1 MVTYFENQLR
11 GYNVV
16 LAALRAFSRDICRN
30 CIGLSGSQ
38 AKAIKGLKKLR
49 MDLEVSTVSES
60 DKRRI
65 LVQIERCAELA
76 AALDVAE
83 EVECQKTAGN
93 CKIGPGCFC
102 TDGAMGLMKE
112 ITQPVPPLATSVV
125 TGRLVNKGEG
135 KMAKLV
141 CQVCKAEETVPVVH

>member
-1 MVTYFENQLR
+1 MATYFENQLR

-16 LAALRAFSRDICRN
+16 LAALRAFSQDICRN
-30 CIGLSGSQ
+30 CIGLSGAQ
-38 AKAIKGLKKLR
+38 TKVTKGLKKMR
-49 MDLEVSTVSES
+49 MDLAVSTVSEL

-65 LVQIERCAELA
+65 LAQIERCVELA

-102 TDGAMGLMKE
+102 TDGAIGLMAE
-112 ITQPVPPLATSVV
+112 ITEPAPSLAT
-125 TGRLVNKGEG
+125 
-135 KMAKLV
+135 
-141 CQVCKAEETVPVVH
+141 PVAVW